1 MQVDWRIL
9 NWPLVFCKWYDC
21 VMKQSQCRSHCPVN
35 YAQEMLGDKWS
46 LLIIRDL
53 MFKGKQYYGEFLD
66 ADEKI
71 STNILADRLEKL
83 ERGGLITKSID
94 QENRSK
100 KIYALTPK
108 GIDLMPMLLEMIAW
122 AAKYDA
128 QTETPTSFINKF
140 ETDRAALMKQLRENL
155 NK

>member
-1 MQVDWRIL
+1 
-9 NWPLVFCKWYDC
+9 
-21 VMKQSQCRSHCPVN
+21 
-35 YAQEMLGDKWS
+35 MLGDKWS

-122 AAKYDA
+122 DAKYDA